1 MNQTNDVQPLTGI
14 KVIDFTQVMLGP
26 CCTQMLGDYGA
37 DVVKIER
44 IGAGDLSRTSIEDPA
59 GLLNPIFCSLNRNK
73 RSIALDLK
81 APAGLAVVHRLVEG
95 ADVVVNNFR
104 AGVLGRMGLGYA
116 ALSEINPRIIFAFAT
131 GFGSQGPYSH
141 KGVQDILA
149 QAMTCVMARK
159 CDPSEPLTIYPT
171 ALADYSAGMH
181 LVQGILLAL
190 LQRERTGRGQQVE
203 VSLYDSMLAM
213 QMQEAAMW
221 LMRGRDFSWGAMPH
235 TGAFET
241 TDGALVIV
249 GAFKANP
256 LREIS
261 LALGLD
267 DLSQDPRFDTFEN
280 SVRNRNALHDILRAQ
295 IHTKSTAHWIAR
307 LEERDLLCA
316 PVQRLGEAL
325 ADGQTQ
331 INGML
336 VRHEELGWSARRFI
350 SRSAGSRCV
359 AHRRGWAPTARRSW
373 RNSVSVVTRSNGCER
388 SGSWHDRAAGDCGP
402 RCAGHHR
409 SAGGAERAG
418 RGSRGGARS
427 YLARSGSQ
435 P

>member
-1 MNQTNDVQPLTGI
+1 MNHENDTQPLAGI

-37 DVVKIER
+37 DVIKIER
-44 IGAGDLSRTSIEDPA
+44 IGAGDLSRSLIEDPA
-59 GLLNPIFCSLNRNK
+59 GPLNPVFCSLNRNK

-81 APAGLAVVHRLVEG
+81 SPAGLRVVHRLAAS

-104 AGVLGRMGLGYA
+104 AGVMERMGVGYA
-116 ALSEINPRIIFAFAT
+116 ALSKINPRIIFAFGT
-131 GFGSQGPYSH
+131 GFGTDDPSSH
-141 KGVQDILA
+141 KGGQDVLA
-149 QAMTCVMARK
+149 QAMSGVMARK
-159 CDPSEPLTIYPT
+159 SDPSEPLTIYPT

-267 DLSQDPRFDTFEN
+267 DLSQDERFDTFEKC
-280 SVRNRNALHDILRAQ
+280 VHNRIELHEILRAR
-295 IHTKSTAHWIAR
+295 IATADTAHWIAR
-307 LEERDLLCA
+307 LEERDLLAA
-316 PVQRLGEAL
+316 PVRSLGEAL
-325 ADGQTQ
+325 ADPQTAV
-331 INGML
+331 NGMIVRRDGEMPLGL
-336 VRHEELGWSARRFI
+336 VGSPVHLSDAEFALRHAPPALGEDGEAILVEFGF
-350 SRSAGSRCV
+350 SRQEIAGLRADRVV
-359 AHRRGWAPTARRSW
+359 A
-373 RNSVSVVTRSNGCER
+373 
-388 SGSWHDRAAGDCGP
+388 
-402 RCAGHHR
+402 
-409 SAGGAERAG
+409 
-418 RGSRGGARS
+418 
-427 YLARSGSQ
+427 
-435 P
+435 